1 MNRRDLQALS
11 ELRLNEATALLDAR
25 LFAGAYYLLG
35 YSVECAFK
43 SCIAKLIREYDFPD
57 RKLLAESYTHD
68 LQKLL
73 NVSGLKTM
81 LETESGNNPDF
92 ENNWTV
98 VKDWSEQARYELN
111 VAEKKARDLFASA
124 TDPDH
129 GVLPWLKK
137 YW

>member
-1 MNRRDLQALS
+1 MNRGDLQALS

-57 RKLLAESYTHD
+57 RKLLTESYTHD

-111 VAEKKARDLFASA
+111 VAEKKARDLLAAA
-124 TDPDH
+124 TDPD